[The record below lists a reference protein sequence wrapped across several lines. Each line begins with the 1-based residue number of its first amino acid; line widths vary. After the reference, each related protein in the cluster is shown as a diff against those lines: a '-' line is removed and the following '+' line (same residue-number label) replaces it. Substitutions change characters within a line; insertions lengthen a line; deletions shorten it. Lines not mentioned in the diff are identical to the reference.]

1 MSTLMSE
8 RDKISTKEASEKLL
22 KWAVEEAGKSY
33 AVGIWTPTSI
43 GTSTH
48 TGTGHMTPGA
58 VYPAP
63 PTPLTGH
70 PTPFLS
76 EFDDTPYHLLVDFCM
91 RNDIWLR
98 RTGSQLIEGIKPNDL
113 DYVADDPSGKLEEWL
128 NTTGWTRGGS
138 EREEEEFT
146 SYKQGKYNVIICHT
160 REYFT
165 KYLMATEL
173 LVKLQ
178 PKTKQE
184 RIDIFDT
191 VIGTKNNPETMVPF

>member
-1 MSTLMSE
+1 MSILGGLMSE
-8 RDKISTKEASEKLL
+8 KSAKQAELYEKLL
-22 KWAVEEAGKSY
+22 KETEVALSRTY
-33 AVGIWTPTSI
+33 PTTTGIYTPSPTS
-43 GTSTH
+43 
-48 TGTGHMTPGA
+48 GA
-58 VYPAP
+58 GSWPRPVRGISSLPSGSAV
-63 PTPLTGH
+63 
-70 PTPFLS
+70 FEDIS
-76 EFDDTPYHLLVDFCM
+76 SYHLLVDFCM

-98 RTGSQLIEGIKPNDL
+98 RTGSQLVEGIEPNDL
-113 DYVADDPSGKLEEWL
+113 DYVADDPNGILEEWL
-128 NTTGWTRGGS
+128 NITGWVRGGS
-138 EREEEEFT
+138 EREEEEFS

>member
-1 MSTLMSE
+1 MSTLAY
-8 RDKISTKEASEKLL
+8 TPPTTT
-22 KWAVEEAGKSY
+22 
-33 AVGIWTPTSI
+33 GIYTP
-43 GTSTH
+43 
-48 TGTGHMTPGA
+48 
-58 VYPAP
+58 P
-63 PTPLTGH
+63 PTPVTGSW
-70 PTPFLS
+70 PLSAGISSLSTKSPFEDIS
-76 EFDDTPYHLLVDFCM
+76 SYHLLVDFCM

-98 RTGSQLIEGIKPNDL
+98 RTGSQLIEGIEPNDL

-128 NTTGWTRGGS
+128 NTTGWVRGGS

>member
-1 MSTLMSE
+1 MSE
-8 RDKISTKEASEKLL
+8 RDKIAAKEAAEKLL
-22 KWAVEEAGKSY
+22 KKAVEEARKSSS
-33 AVGIWTPTSI
+33 AGIWPW
-43 GTSTH
+43 ST
-48 TGTGHMTPGA
+48 GA
-58 VYPAP
+58 FPPASGAAAG
-63 PTPLTGH
+63 PLTGH
-70 PTPFLS
+70 PTPTFLS
-76 EFDDTPYHLLVDFCM
+76 KFNDTPYHTLVDFCM

-98 RTGSQLIEGIKPNDL
+98 RTGSQLVEGIEPNDL
-113 DYVADDPSGKLEEWL
+113 DYVADDPNGILEEWL

-138 EREEEEFT
+138 ERDEEEFT

-160 REYFT
+160 RGYFT

>member
-1 MSTLMSE
+1 MSTLAYSPH
-8 RDKISTKEASEKLL
+8 TATVH
-22 KWAVEEAGKSY
+22 A
-33 AVGIWTPTSI
+33 
-43 GTSTH
+43 
-48 TGTGHMTPGA
+48 TGTGRM
-58 VYPAP
+58 V
-63 PTPLTGH
+63 PTPMPVAGSW
-70 PTPFLS
+70 PTSHGISSLPSVSAILEDIS
-76 EFDDTPYHLLVDFCM
+76 SYRLLVDFCM

-98 RTGSQLIEGIKPNDL
+98 RTGSQLIEGIEPNDL
-113 DYVADDPSGKLEEWL
+113 DYVADDPNGKLEEWL

-146 SYKQGKYNVIICHT
+146 SYKQGQYNVIICHT
-160 REYFT
+160 RECFT

>member
-1 MSTLMSE
+1 MTTLAYAPTTTTGIYSPSPMPVAGSWPTSRGIASLSSVSTL
-8 RDKISTKEASEKLL
+8 DITL
-22 KWAVEEAGKSY
+22 
-33 AVGIWTPTSI
+33 
-43 GTSTH
+43 
-48 TGTGHMTPGA
+48 
-58 VYPAP
+58 YPQ
-63 PTPLTGH
+63 LI
-70 PTPFLS
+70 
-76 EFDDTPYHLLVDFCM
+76 DFCM

-98 RTGSQLIEGIKPNDL
+98 RTGSQLIEGIEPNDL
-113 DYVADDPSGKLEEWL
+113 DYVADDPNSKLEEWL
-128 NTTGWTRGGS
+128 NKQGWQRGGS

>member
-1 MSTLMSE
+1 MSTLAYSP
-8 RDKISTKEASEKLL
+8 ISTTGIYTPPPMPVTGSWPTRAKVHPLSSISTALEDLS
-22 KWAVEEAGKSY
+22 SY
-33 AVGIWTPTSI
+33 RS
-43 GTSTH
+43 
-48 TGTGHMTPGA
+48 
-58 VYPAP
+58 
-63 PTPLTGH
+63 
-70 PTPFLS
+70 
-76 EFDDTPYHLLVDFCM
+76 LVDFCM

-98 RTGSQLIEGIKPNDL
+98 RTGSQLVEGIEPNDL

-128 NTTGWTRGGS
+128 NTSGWVRGGS

-191 VIGTKNNPETMVPF
+191 VIGTKNNPETVVPF

>member
-1 MSTLMSE
+1 MSTLSIKTTIE
-8 RDKISTKEASEKLL
+8 DAL
-22 KWAVEEAGKSY
+22 SY
-33 AVGIWTPTSI
+33 RSLI
-43 GTSTH
+43 
-48 TGTGHMTPGA
+48 
-58 VYPAP
+58 
-63 PTPLTGH
+63 
-70 PTPFLS
+70 
-76 EFDDTPYHLLVDFCM
+76 DFCM

-98 RTGSQLIEGIKPNDL
+98 RTGSQLIEGIEPNDL
-113 DYVADDPSGKLEEWL
+113 DYVADDPSGKVEEWL
-128 NTTGWTRGGS
+128 NTSGWIRGGS

-146 SYKQGKYNVIICHT
+146 SYKQGQYNVIICHT